1 MIITIYSN
9 PPQPTLSKAH
19 TACIGYLQAPLRLR
33 LRLHGVN
40 DNKPSP
46 TAVGA

>member
-1 MIITIYSN
+1 MKQLGDDL
-9 PPQPTLSKAH
+9 PQPTISDALLWGFG
-19 TACIGYLQAPLRLR
+19 ILQAALRLR

-46 TAVGA
+46 TARGV